1 MLLVF
6 AIVKKTP
13 INSKLYRMQW
23 LIFTTYLMHKNDVI
37 PSNVKDTT
45 DDIRKKMAGRHK
57 TVVLRITLFRL
68 GIITQLNLFSYR

>member
-6 AIVKKTP
+6 AIAKKTP
-13 INSKLYRMQW
+13 ITSKLYRMQW

-45 DDIRKKMAGRHK
+45 DDIRKKKWQDVIKRWFFASQSFAQELLH
-57 TVVLRITLFRL
+57 
-68 GIITQLNLFSYR
+68 N